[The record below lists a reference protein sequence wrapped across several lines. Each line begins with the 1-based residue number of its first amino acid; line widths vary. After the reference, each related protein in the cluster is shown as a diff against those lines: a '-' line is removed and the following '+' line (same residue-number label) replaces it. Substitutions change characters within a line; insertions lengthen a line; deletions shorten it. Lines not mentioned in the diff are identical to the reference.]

1 MSLKPSWTAPKHNK
15 NMSNH
20 QLSLFD
26 SIIKM
31 TSARDRRSL
40 EISLVTTLEELLKPI
55 TSICLL
61 RVSRSDGNNDLEVA
75 ACIPSIDQQKFFNS
89 MPNKHGDPRVKSYP
103 LAEQCISQGKIS
115 SQQQAHL
122 TRTLFPIIIN
132 KRVSA
137 ILDVHC
143 TSFSSEQRNMVDGFV
158 QIYSNFLA
166 IAHDNE
172 HDTLT
177 GLLNR
182 KTFDLHLSELLSS
195 DQINPENPPVSHE
208 RRTNKQ
214 GESHWISLLDID
226 FFKSVN
232 DNFGHVY
239 GDEVLLLFSKIMLK
253 TFRNNDIMFRYGG
266 EEFVVVLA
274 PSKRSDALL
283 AFERF
288 RQAVEQFDFPKVG
301 KVTVSIGV
309 ASLHS
314 QDNPTT
320 VLEYADE
327 ALYYAKGN
335 GRNQVLNYCELLDK
349 GLLKAK
355 VIDSDI
361 ELF

>member
-1 MSLKPSWTAPKHNK
+1 MSST
-15 NMSNH
+15 
-20 QLSLFD
+20 QQSLFD

-40 EISLVTTLEELLKPI
+40 EISLVTTLKELLSPI

-61 RVSRSDGNNDLEVA
+61 RVSRDDSSKDLEIA
-75 ACIPSIDQQKFFNS
+75 TCTPNISQQKLFS
-89 MPNKHGDPRVKSYP
+89 PIPNKHGDLRVKRYP

-115 SQQQAHL
+115 SQQQDDL

-137 ILDVHC
+137 VLDIHC
-143 TSFSSEQRNMVDGFV
+143 TSFSNAQQDIVDGFV

-182 KTFDLHLSELLSS
+182 KTFDLHLSELLSNGQVNS
-195 DQINPENPPVSHE
+195 EKSPISHE

-239 GDEVLLLFSKIMLK
+239 GDEVLLMFSKIMLK

-355 VIDSDI
+355 VINSDI